1 MSADEAS
8 AHRWSE
14 FSHPV
19 FNFACVLRAADLM
32 PDDENEYW
40 EKPQKWDREHRLWT
54 EAGERGAESSQL
66 VPTGITCTRPP
77 QPDDGAGESTPGHVL
92 KLDIWMRRIAVDI
105 A

>member
-1 MSADEAS
+1 MMSADEAS

-32 PDDENEYW
+32 PDDENDW

-54 EAGERGAESSQL
+54 EAGEPANPSVGAPAPLAWERFL
-66 VPTGITCTRPP
+66 RAATYCG
-77 QPDDGAGESTPGHVL
+77 
-92 KLDIWMRRIAVDI
+92 
-105 A
+105 